1 MLLEVLLDIGHRIN
15 LSCAKSDTA
24 LKETTNA
31 FCFFFFF
38 AVMPSLMCSFC
49 HTRHVSCVKVWL
61 HASTVKCNAGNHL
74 VSVPLLGFFF
84 SFCLWLHIGLLLVE
98 ILMQV
103 LSPQFLLIHTLYYSQ
118 SN

>member
-15 LSCAKSDTA
+15 LSCTKSDTA

-49 HTRHVSCVKVWL
+49 HTRRVSCVKVWL
-61 HASTVKCNAGNHL
+61 HASTVKCNAGNHFGIT
-74 VSVPLLGFFF
+74 SPLGF
-84 SFCLWLHIGLLLVE
+84 LLL
-98 ILMQV
+98 
-103 LSPQFLLIHTLYYSQ
+103 FLFMVTYWPAVGRNFDASFVTSVFADSHTLLFSE
-118 SN
+118 